1 MLKDEMAKSDS
12 VILQQFDLKEFLPVV
27 VQFKEKFII
36 SSPPRFPNLD
46 LGIGF
51 GKE

>member
-36 SSPPRFPNLD
+36 SSSPRCPSLD